1 MKKMKAADR
10 QANQRDALGLGS
22 LFHRVSSLA
31 KPVVACV
38 NGPALGGGAG
48 LVAASDIVVAEEGAF
63 FAFSEVRLGLVPA
76 VISPF
81 CLRRLG
87 PALTRRLF
95 LSAERFNATQAK
107 AWGFVDEVASGQEA
121 LDAAVR
127 AGLEPLEEQCA
138 AALGF
143 LLIGRRLPAQA
154 VASLDRA
161 VALARRHGG
170 KRGLYVALCNRGL
183 ARGLA
188 GHADGGLEDLREAAS
203 SAAAGGWYR
212 VLGTVYRAVVELLAG
227 HSEACLDAVGS
238 GRLDLQDIEHPDG
251 AGLGDALDRIDA
263 LASGANPEPIRAWVD
278 AWTGSAEVEGV
289 VYGIELA
296 SGARSRLAE

>member
-1 MKKMKAADR
+1 MSVVEVERRGRAGWLIINRPDVRNALNDEVSAQLGAGLDAFEADPEVRVVVLAGKGSAFSAGADLNFMKKMKAADR

-22 LFHRVSSLA
+22 LFHRISSLA

-48 LVAASDIVVAEEGAF
+48 LVAAADIVVAEEGAF

-121 LDAAVR
+121 LDAAVD
-127 AGLEPLEEQCA
+127 AVVGGLCRGGPQ
-138 AALGF
+138 ALAEVKT
-143 LLIGRRLPAQA
+143 L
-154 VASLDRA
+154 LDRVVVLDGEEVLEFTA
-161 VALARRHGG
+161 QVIARLR
-170 KRGLYVALCNRGL
+170 VSEEAE
-183 ARGLA
+183 A
-188 GHADGGLEDLREAAS
+188 GM
-203 SAAAGGWYR
+203 SAFLDKKPAPW
-212 VLGTVYRAVVELLAG
+212 VE
-227 HSEACLDAVGS
+227 EK
-238 GRLDLQDIEHPDG
+238 
-251 AGLGDALDRIDA
+251 
-263 LASGANPEPIRAWVD
+263 
-278 AWTGSAEVEGV
+278 
-289 VYGIELA
+289 
-296 SGARSRLAE
+296 